1 MNIGEYQ
8 RLTAQTDVLHPEDL
22 GLPLLGLAGEVGSL
36 AAEYKKRERDS
47 AGYRTFSEEVRE
59 DLGDLMWYAAA
70 LARRCD
76 LDLDD
81 VLSDNLRKTQERF
94 LRPDKPPPHPLF
106 DEGRDPAEQIPRKL
120 DITFVETI
128 DHDRGKKPVPVVR
141 IYRGTSAVGDP
152 LDDNSDD
159 ADDYR
164 FHDAL
169 HLGHLAVL
177 GWSPTM
183 RGLLKSKRTSDPDT
197 DRIQD
202 GGRSVVV
209 EEGLT
214 AYVFSIAVSHS
225 LFASTERV
233 PIDVIKA
240 CQKMTAHLEVS
251 RRSAIDWEY
260 AILAGYR
267 VFRQLQQH
275 RGGTVHVDLIDR
287 SLTFTPPR
295 DATNVN
301 PTNFPND

>member
-8 RLTAQTDVLHPEDL
+8 RLTAETDVLDPEDL

-47 AGYRTFSEEVRE
+47 AGYRAFSEEVRE
-59 DLGDLMWYAAA
+59 DLGDLIWYAAA

-76 LDLDD
+76 LDLDE

-106 DEGRDPAEQIPRKL
+106 DEGRDAAEQIPRKL
-120 DITFVETI
+120 DITFVEAI

-183 RGLLKSKRTSDPDT
+183 RGLLKAKRTSDPDT

-214 AYVFSIAVSHS
+214 AYVFSVAVSHS

-233 PIDVIKA
+233 PIDVVKA

-267 VFRQLQQH
+267 VFRQLQEH

-287 SLTFTPPR
+287 SLTFTAPQ
-295 DATNVN
+295 DAAHASSANL
-301 PTNFPND
+301 PNG